1 MEEEIKEIIKISSID
16 IPEYGNESELEGV
29 VEDE

>member
-1 MEEEIKEIIKISSID
+1 MEEEIKKLEIVSTTE
-16 IPEYGNESELEGV
+16 IPAYGNEEQLEGG

>member
-1 MEEEIKEIIKISSID
+1 MEEEIKKIEIVSTTE
-16 IPEYGNESELEGV
+16 IPEYGNEEQLEGV

>member
-1 MEEEIKEIIKISSID
+1 MEEEIKKLEIVSTTE
-16 IPEYGNESELEGV
+16 IPEYGNEEQLEGG